1 MGMASYRAVLLYSNS
16 LRSTSYALNMIGAR
30 GELFIAP
37 GDEVYAGLV
46 IGENSRSGDLE
57 VNPIRSKGLT
67 NVRTVLK
74 EEKAAFAAVKRL
86 SVEDLISYMND
97 DEVIEVTPKS
107 VRLRKKVLDAGERA
121 QAQKVKKQQRD
132 AKKK

>member
-1 MGMASYRAVLLYSNS
+1 
-16 LRSTSYALNMIGAR
+16 MIGER

-37 GDEVYAGLV
+37 GDEVYAGMV

-74 EEKAAFAAVKRL
+74 EEKASFAAVKRL

-121 QAQKVKKQQRD
+121 RAQKVKKQQRD

>member
-1 MGMASYRAVLLYSNS
+1 MASYRAVLLYSNS
-16 LRSTSYALNMIGAR
+16 LRSTSYALNMIGER

-37 GDEVYAGLV
+37 GDEVYAGMV

-74 EEKAAFAAVKRL
+74 EEKASFAAVKRL

-121 QAQKVKKQQRD
+121 RAQKVKKQQRD

>member
-1 MGMASYRAVLLYSNS
+1 MLLYSNS
-16 LRSTSYALNMIGAR
+16 LRSTSYALNMIGER

-37 GDEVYAGLV
+37 GDEVYAGMV

-74 EEKAAFAAVKRL
+74 EEKASFAAVKRL

-121 QAQKVKKQQRD
+121 RAQKVKKQQRD